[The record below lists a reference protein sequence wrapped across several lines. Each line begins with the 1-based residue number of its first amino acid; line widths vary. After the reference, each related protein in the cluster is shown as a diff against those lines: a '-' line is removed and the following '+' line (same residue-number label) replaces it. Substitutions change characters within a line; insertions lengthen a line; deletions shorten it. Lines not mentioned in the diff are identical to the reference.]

1 MADRAWRA
9 DGGEV
14 DALAE
19 VAAAAEPPARAYG
32 CRIADA
38 DGDAD
43 DGATIHESLT
53 SMLPCRTTPR
63 NMLLTGC
70 HGDGGRALLKLARW
84 RTAPRCC

>member
-1 MADRAWRA
+1 MADRARRA

-14 DALAE
+14 DALPV

-32 CRIADA
+32 CRITDA

-43 DGATIHESLT
+43 EGADIHSSLT

-63 NMLLTGC
+63 NKLL
-70 HGDGGRALLKLARW
+70 
-84 RTAPRCC
+84 